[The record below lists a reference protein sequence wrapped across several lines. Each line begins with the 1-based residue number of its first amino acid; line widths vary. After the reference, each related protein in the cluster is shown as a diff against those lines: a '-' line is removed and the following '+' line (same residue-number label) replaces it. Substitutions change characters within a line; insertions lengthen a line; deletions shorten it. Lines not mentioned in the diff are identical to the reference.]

1 MASRSSSSSS
11 KTSRRCA
18 RPRERRFRAL
28 PYAITTLSQLGGPLQ
43 PPSPARSGGD
53 LSSPRDCLQARSPS
67 SRSPTSVPQ
76 PSRHTMETLEQSRRL
91 GCHRG
96 PTRARADRPGP
107 PSCFGAQPRPRA
119 ARSAAPCRRRSGCPD
134 GNKSHQLLVAAGAGA
149 SGGGTESMVAY
160 GEVLLNAASAS
171 KRAVRVRAVPARND
185 PKRPGSRRRP
195 SSTTRP
201 SRNTSTSSRRSTCAS
216 RSRRTP

>member
-11 KTSRRCA
+11 KTSQRCA
-18 RPRERRFRAL
+18 RPRERCFRAL

-119 ARSAAPCRRRSGCPD
+119 ARSAAPCRRGSGCPE
-134 GNKSHQLLVAAGAGA
+134 QITRVA
-149 SGGGTESMVAY
+149 V
-160 GEVLLNAASAS
+160 VLKTSLWSTG
-171 KRAVRVRAVPARND
+171 
-185 PKRPGSRRRP
+185 PKFTLCRRP
-195 SSTTRP
+195 SPRSGRARIPGNGCEVAWIVRRAAFLGAEEGSVTGMSLKPHDTR
-201 SRNTSTSSRRSTCAS
+201 AS
-216 RSRRTP
+216 G